1 MSKMT
6 QREYDVLM
14 DALHANERALEDARA
29 GKRLAHFIDRLET
42 RVAVLRAH
50 AAEAIIVDE
59 SEVDRREVEVIPT
72 KIGL

>member
-6 QREYDVLM
+6 QREYDMLM
-14 DALHANERALEDARA
+14 GALRTNEQALKYARA
-29 GKRLAHFIDRLET
+29 GKRLVHFIDRLET

-50 AAEAIIVDE
+50 AAEAVIVDE
-59 SEVDRREVEVIPT
+59 SEVDRREVEVIPV